1 MTNDEVLLATSAVF
15 LVIVATRLIKYI
27 KGHLED
33 K

>member
-1 MTNDEVLLATSAVF
+1 MVHDEVLLATSAVF
-15 LVIVATRLIKYI
+15 LVIVVTRLVKYI

>member
-1 MTNDEVLLATSAVF
+1 MAHDEVLLATSAVF
-15 LVIVATRLIKYI
+15 LVFAITRLVKYI

>member
-1 MTNDEVLLATSAVF
+1 MANDEVLLATSTVF
-15 LVIVATRLIKYI
+15 LVIAVTRLVKYI